1 MGFEL
6 VRSAERLGHIANEIN
21 DSPVTGLDIETTGFK
36 PDVPE
41 SSPSPFKDDIRLLSI
56 NTGKGIYVVDLY
68 ETKTMGPL
76 VPALA
81 ESKGI
86 KIAHNA
92 KYEQKWLLQKHDI
105 ELWPVF
111 DPYRASV
118 LIHNGR
124 DLSHTLYDLYERE
137 LKMAPP
143 TRDLGASDWSA
154 NLTSEH
160 YEYAASDVT
169 YLHQLRDSLKP
180 KLAAK
185 NLNAVALIEFGAIL
199 PEAAVELN
207 GFPLDKD
214 SWLELAAENEKKAN
228 ELQKQLIWEL
238 PNPKQQLTLL
248 GFEPDINLDSTQQIL
263 ASLRKLG
270 IQQQCEECRGRGRL
284 RDGSGC
290 PVCDGAAIVA
300 LQNTRE
306 MTLAMFAAEYPV
318 VKKLL
323 EYRDYSKKLAS
334 FGPDYLRHINPLT
347 GRIHGEYFPFTG
359 AGRYAMSKPNLQ
371 QIPRDKAFRKCFKAP
386 PGCRFVLAD
395 YSNIE
400 MRLVAE
406 ISGDRVL
413 IEIFQ
418 RGEDA
423 HYATA
428 ALLVGVPREKAKEL
442 VTKLQRQQAKPVNFG
457 FIYGMQAPKL
467 VLYAQ
472 ANYGVSLT
480 LKQAEQF
487 RERFFAPGAYSRIA
501 EWHQEVLEAGA
512 RTHMARTLAGR
523 LRYLA
528 DDAHNE
534 FFNTPVQGSGADG
547 LKAALRAVYF
557 RLKKFGKW
565 NGPVKMVHH
574 VHDEII
580 TQTPDDE
587 ELIKLVEIELE
598 AGMQDGISR
607 FMKRVPVLV
616 EPDSG
621 YTWADKG

>member
-1 MGFEL
+1 MAYEL
-6 VRSAERLGHIANEIN
+6 VRSAERLGHIANEIVN
-21 DSPVTGLDIETTGFK
+21 SPAMGLDIETTGFK

-41 SSPSPFKDDIRLLSI
+41 SSPSPFRDDIRLLSI
-56 NTGKGIYVVDLY
+56 NTGQGVYVIDLY
-68 ETKTMGPL
+68 ETKTLGPV

-86 KIAHNA
+86 KIIQNA
-92 KYEQKWLLQKHDI
+92 KYEQKWLLYKHDL
-105 ELWPVF
+105 ELWPIF

-124 DLSHTLYDLYERE
+124 DLSHDLYSLYERE

-143 TRDLGASDWSA
+143 TRDLGASDWSLP
-154 NLTSEH
+154 LTKDH
-160 YEYAASDVT
+160 YDYAASDVS

-185 NLNAVALIEFGAIL
+185 GLNKTALIEFGVIL

-214 SWLELAAENEKKAN
+214 SWTALAVENEKKAT
-228 ELQKQLIWEL
+228 ELHKQLIWEL

-248 GFEPDINLDSTQQIL
+248 GFEPDINLDSPPQML

-270 IQQQCEECRGRGRL
+270 IQQQCEECRGRGRT
-284 RDGSGC
+284 RQGDGC
-290 PVCDGAAIVA
+290 NTCLGAGILP

-306 MTLAMFAAEYPV
+306 MTLAMFAADYPV
-318 VKKLL
+318 IKKLL
-323 EYRDYSKKLAS
+323 GYRDYSKKLAS
-334 FGPDYLRHINPLT
+334 FGPEYLRHINPLT

-371 QIPRDKAFRKCFKAP
+371 QIPRDKEFRKCFKAP

-501 EWHQEVLEAGA
+501 EWHQEVLEEGA

-534 FFNTPVQGSGADG
+534 FFNTPVQGSGADA

-557 RLKKFGKW
+557 RLKKFGPW
-565 NGPVKMVHH
+565 NGPVKMCHH

-580 TQTPDDE
+580 TQTPDEE
-587 ELIKLVEIELE
+587 ELIGLVKIELE
-598 AGMQDGISR
+598 AGMQEGVAP
-607 FMKRVPVLV
+607 FMRRVPVVV

-621 YTWADKG
+621 YSWADKG